1 MFLWP
6 NLSSKHTDLKKV
18 SMQPRHYWALWQKH
32 IKKPEWNKAS
42 LILIEKRKQSHSFSS
57 WYSITQ
63 NMAFTEYFTFSR
75 LSITQLVVVLV
86 HCQVWCWLK
95 IPIPTQFPSSSSYGI
110 FVFFRGPWCQ
120 PPIEFIPSSRGVKDL
135 TWMRQ
140 ENGVNFYFHTSC
152 FSRNDGF
159 AGGKDILSTPNF
171 EFFKRTSEGFGLS
184 IVTSSISLKRDVR
197 LNSLQSP
204 EKPYQHC
211 QKEVGKRAAS
221 LTINS
226 AETEKYLQLLPLL
239 KKTKA
244 EFCSHWGQ

>member
-1 MFLWP
+1 M
-6 NLSSKHTDLKKV
+6 
-18 SMQPRHYWALWQKH
+18 
-32 IKKPEWNKAS
+32 
-42 LILIEKRKQSHSFSS
+42 
-57 WYSITQ
+57 
-63 NMAFTEYFTFSR
+63 
-75 LSITQLVVVLV
+75 VLV

-135 TWMRQ
+135 TCMRQ
-140 ENGVNFYFHTSC
+140 ENFYFHTSC
-152 FSRNDGF
+152 FRRNDGF
-159 AGGKDILSTPNF
+159 AGGKDISSIPNF
-171 EFFKRTSEGFGLS
+171 EFFERTFEEFGPS
-184 IVTSSISLKRDVR
+184 IVTSSISLKRGVR

-204 EKPYQHC
+204 EKPCQHC